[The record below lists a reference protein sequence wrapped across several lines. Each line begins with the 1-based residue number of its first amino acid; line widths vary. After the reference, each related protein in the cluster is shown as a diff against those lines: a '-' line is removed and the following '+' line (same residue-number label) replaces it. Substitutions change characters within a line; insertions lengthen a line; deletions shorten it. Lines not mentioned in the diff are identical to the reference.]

1 MDLLL
6 TITATLTTVKDGF
19 KVSVIIKKCHEP
31 LSLSFK
37 GKINSIDAR
46 YENFCIISFNNKED
60 KHTLV
65 VTDYE
70 EPLLDGELMF
80 I

>member
-1 MDLLL
+1 MELLL
-6 TITATLTTVKDGF
+6 TNTSTATTVKDGF

-46 YENFCIISFNNKED
+46 HENFCIISFNDESG

-65 VTDYE
+65 ITDYD